1 MGNIQATKL
10 IGTLLIVGPLLTV
23 ICYFIQQFGVLGT
36 DVDPTSV
43 AETAPLWADASEL
56 TIATAVLIAFG
67 VALFVHGIFFIAN
80 EIRSGGEGAA
90 LAGSAMPF
98 IMVGFV
104 GIVAICGLT
113 IAGANIT
120 DAAGQGFMTAVSVGT
135 VASGINAITGIFFGI
150 GFTLI
155 FLAIASRDEY
165 NSTLAYIAAI
175 AAVVAVV
182 ASIIAISNIEQAKLM
197 TQIIGI
203 TYIIHVIYFIILG
216 RGILSRD

>member
-10 IGTLLIVGPLLTV
+10 IGTILIVGPVLTI

-43 AETAPLWADASEL
+43 AETAHLWAGASEL
-56 TIATAVLIAFG
+56 SIATSVLIAFG

-80 EIRSGGEGAA
+80 EIRSGGDGAA
-90 LAGSAMPF
+90 LAGSSMPF
-98 IMVGFV
+98 IMVGFI
-104 GIVAICGLT
+104 GIVAVSGLT

-135 VASGINAITGIFFGI
+135 VAAGINAIAGIFFGI
-150 GFTLI
+150 GFILI

-175 AAVVAVV
+175 AAACKI
-182 ASIIAISNIEQAKLM
+182 ASVPVPSSGA
-197 TQIIGI
+197 
-203 TYIIHVIYFIILG
+203 
-216 RGILSRD
+216 

>member
-10 IGTLLIVGPLLTV
+10 IGTSLIVGPLLTV

-43 AETAPLWADASEL
+43 AETAHLWADASEL

-113 IAGANIT
+113 IAL
-120 DAAGQGFMTAVSVGT
+120 S
-135 VASGINAITGIFFGI
+135 
-150 GFTLI
+150 LI
-155 FLAIASRDEY
+155 HI
-165 NSTLAYIAAI
+165 
-175 AAVVAVV
+175 
-182 ASIIAISNIEQAKLM
+182 
-197 TQIIGI
+197 
-203 TYIIHVIYFIILG
+203 
-216 RGILSRD
+216 

>member
-43 AETAPLWADASEL
+43 AETAHLWADASEL

-120 DAAGQGFMTAVSVGT
+120 DAAGQGFMTAVSVGS
-135 VASGINAITGIFFGI
+135 VASGINAIT

-175 AAVVAVV
+175 AAVVAIV

-216 RGILSRD
+216 RGVLSRD

>member
-10 IGTLLIVGPLLTV
+10 IGTSLIVGPLLTV

-113 IAGANIT
+113 IASANIT
-120 DAAGQGFMTAVSVGT
+120 DAASPTGGFMTAVSVGT

-175 AAVVAVV
+175 AAVVA
-182 ASIIAISNIEQAKLM
+182 SIIAISNIEQAKLM

-216 RGILSRD
+216 RGVLSRD

>member
-1 MGNIQATKL
+1 M
-10 IGTLLIVGPLLTV
+10 
-23 ICYFIQQFGVLGT
+23 
-36 DVDPTSV
+36 
-43 AETAPLWADASEL
+43 WADASEL
-56 TIATAVLIAFG
+56 SIATSVLIAFG

-80 EIRSGGEGAA
+80 EIRSGGDGAA

-98 IMVGFV
+98 IMVGFI
-104 GIVAICGLT
+104 GIVAVSGLT

-135 VASGINAITGIFFGI
+135 VAAGINAIAGIFFGI

-182 ASIIAISNIEQAKLM
+182 VSIIAISNTGQAQLM
-197 TQIIGI
+197 TMIIGI

-216 RGILSRD
+216 QSVLSRDSGDGKSESA